1 MCLGEQAF
9 TLALGKPGMDA
20 LLSPAP
26 PRRRIRCPGVRGSR
40 RQRGAAGAGERPPA
54 AAVRGEATA
63 AAGAEGLSLSRV
75 SAAKPV
81 TICW

>member
-40 RQRGAAGAGERPPA
+40 RQRGAAGA
-54 AAVRGEATA
+54 
-63 AAGAEGLSLSRV
+63 EGLSLSRV